1 LILKIQ
7 LNEDGEVKRWPHR
20 GQLILVDYYDCQFG
34 GNWAPPRTLLEWIR
48 TQFERAK
55 SGNVVPDTFA
65 LLAVRLPAK
74 HLTVR
79 FFQPPGKL
87 AYLTF
92 EETAD
97 SATDPTKYSAIGL
110 TPRQSEVLT
119 WVAQGKRDSEIAQII
134 HASTRTISNHV
145 YRILQRL
152 GVETRTAAVAEAEF
166 RLRRRP

>member
-1 LILKIQ
+1 
-7 LNEDGEVKRWPHR
+7 
-20 GQLILVDYYDCQFG
+20 VDYYDCQFG
-34 GNWAPPRTLLEWIR
+34 GDWAPPQTLLEWLSS
-48 TQFERAK
+48 QFARAK
-55 SGNVVPDTFA
+55 SGNVRPGAFA
-65 LLAVRLPAK
+65 PLVVRLPAK

-79 FFQPPGKL
+79 LFHTPGKL
-87 AYLTF
+87 PYLSF
-92 EETAD
+92 EETMD
-97 SATDPTKYSAIGL
+97 SADDLTRFTAIGL

-134 HASTRTISNHV
+134 HGSARTVSNNV

>member
-1 LILKIQ
+1 
-7 LNEDGEVKRWPHR
+7 
-20 GQLILVDYYDCQFG
+20 VDYYDCQFG
-34 GNWAPPRTLLEWIR
+34 GYWAPPETLLEWIKA
-48 TQFERAK
+48 QFARAK
-55 SGNVVPDTFA
+55 SSNVLPGAYAPLVIR
-65 LLAVRLPAK
+65 LAAK
-74 HLTVR
+74 HLTLR
-79 FFQPPGKL
+79 FFHPPGKP

-92 EETAD
+92 EEATD
-97 SATDPTKYSAIGL
+97 SATDPTRYSAIGL

-134 HASTRTISNHV
+134 HSSARTVSNHV